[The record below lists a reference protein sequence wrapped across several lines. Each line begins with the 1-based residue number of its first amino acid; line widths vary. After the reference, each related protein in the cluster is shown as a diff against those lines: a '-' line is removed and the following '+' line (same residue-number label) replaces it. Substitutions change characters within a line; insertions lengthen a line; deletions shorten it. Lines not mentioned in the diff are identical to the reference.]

1 MCYICMCVYVY
12 VLYLCIYICVLSV
25 CIHVYVCLRVMSVC
39 ICMLYPCVY
48 TCVCCVYT
56 CVSVS
61 VCVRVL
67 CLCVSRLC
75 VYVCVHLRRRKAGR
89 DNTVSHPW
97 VGMEPFGGN
106 QAPAWPPPTPAYTS
120 SPDLGQVS
128 FYEPRAGV
136 IEPGSADAAQSPGSM
151 APHRRENTRQQ
162 YEILSSQKHRSL
174 NPIQR
179 PRDPFL
185 RWGSDPSW
193 RVGASDTNGRALWNS
208 PLVPGEAGDRLS

>member
-12 VLYLCIYICVLSV
+12 VLYLCIYICVLSM

-39 ICMLYPCVY
+39 ICIPLCIYMCV
-48 TCVCCVYT
+48 CVYT

-106 QAPAWPPPTPAYTS
+106 QAPARPAPTPAYTS

-151 APHRRENTRQQ
+151 APHRGENPWQR
-162 YEILSSQKHRSL
+162 YENLSSQKHRSL

-193 RVGASDTNGRALWNS
+193 RVGASDTNGQALWNS
-208 PLVPGEAGDRLS
+208 PLAPGEAGDRLA